1 MANTIKIDIVSAEE
15 EVWSGE
21 GTMVFAPAEMGEI
34 GIAPQHAPL
43 LTRLKPGEIRVQ
55 QASGEEQFF
64 YVSGGML
71 EVQGHVVTVLSD
83 TALRAADLDE
93 AAALEAQRRA
103 EQALADR
110 TGELE
115 LAKAKAELMQA
126 AAQIRAIQ
134 KLRAKGGLVGFGKP
148 EEEASQHPA
157 NGSSGD
163 IPPARRSQRKQRGAK
178 GNKPVPLVSGHVRS
192 SFPLI
197 ICV

>member
-93 AAALEAQRRA
+93 AVALEAQRRA

-134 KLRAKGGLVGFGKP
+134 KLRAKGGR
-148 EEEASQHPA
+148 A
-157 NGSSGD
+157 
-163 IPPARRSQRKQRGAK
+163 
-178 GNKPVPLVSGHVRS
+178 
-192 SFPLI
+192 
-197 ICV
+197 

>member
-110 TGELE
+110 TGGLE

-134 KLRAKGGLVGFGKP
+134 KLRAKGGR
-148 EEEASQHPA
+148 A
-157 NGSSGD
+157 
-163 IPPARRSQRKQRGAK
+163 
-178 GNKPVPLVSGHVRS
+178 
-192 SFPLI
+192 
-197 ICV
+197 

>member
-1 MANTIKIDIVSAEE
+1 MANTIKIDIVSAQE

-115 LAKAKAELMQA
+115 LAKAKAELIQA

-134 KLRAKGGLVGFGKP
+134 KLRAKGGR
-148 EEEASQHPA
+148 A
-157 NGSSGD
+157 
-163 IPPARRSQRKQRGAK
+163 
-178 GNKPVPLVSGHVRS
+178 
-192 SFPLI
+192 
-197 ICV
+197 

>member
-1 MANTIKIDIVSAEE
+1 MANTIKIDIVSAQE

-103 EQALADR
+103 EQALTDR

-134 KLRAKGGLVGFGKP
+134 KLRAKGGR
-148 EEEASQHPA
+148 A
-157 NGSSGD
+157 
-163 IPPARRSQRKQRGAK
+163 
-178 GNKPVPLVSGHVRS
+178 
-192 SFPLI
+192 
-197 ICV
+197 

>member
-1 MANTIKIDIVSAEE
+1 
-15 EVWSGE
+15 
-21 GTMVFAPAEMGEI
+21 
-34 GIAPQHAPL
+34 
-43 LTRLKPGEIRVQ
+43 
-55 QASGEEQFF
+55 
-64 YVSGGML
+64 ML

-134 KLRAKGGLVGFGKP
+134 KLRTKGGR
-148 EEEASQHPA
+148 A
-157 NGSSGD
+157 
-163 IPPARRSQRKQRGAK
+163 
-178 GNKPVPLVSGHVRS
+178 
-192 SFPLI
+192 
-197 ICV
+197 